1 MQPPP
6 AGGWNW
12 GGADRDALGLALGPG
27 IPEGALVRCRP
38 APGLPPCSR
47 AVTAPSQRQGPGSY
61 EALGLQAGQAEG
73 SLLQQAGVVCEGQP
87 LMCWVGGQPLE
98 LDVLEV
104 VPPPAGRLA
113 PGTEV
118 IVLPACAPMDSAA
131 PVPLTS
137 TASMAHSEPG
147 PVSFHLRLLSAARSG
162 PAEARVRR
170 VAAGET
176 MAVWSPLTAGVH
188 PATLSEIQLPESRG
202 GFVELFPR
210 RLESRSNAEA
220 KDGAAAGAVQAE
232 SADRPVGAVLW
243 CRADGAVPEGH
254 ILVSE
259 GVLQTLELPHLGC
272 VDCRPRTSPP
282 DSAPQGLEISI
293 VTRGCRRPGAR
304 ALSEAREKWKALAAE
319 DAQRLLPELL
329 RVLGEDAGPDEA
341 GQEVGGPEE
350 AGPGVAGSEEV
361 VPEKAEPLL
370 YDGAVF
376 DLTFGDRDDEGL
388 SVSISFKWGEDGRPG
403 GPTGDHISCLMPEQ
417 ASAVPV
423 SVIWGRPKAGL
434 QSGAGNAAQ
443 ASLFP
448 DARVSLVS
456 SLAPVLHSL
465 HCRSLN
471 NLGWNVGHSSAGFLL
486 VGPPGSGKSTLLREV
501 AHEFEM
507 TQEEPGRV
515 PARVI
520 WVNMGEQKSP
530 AAARKAVAAA
540 CAECVECQPAVL
552 VLDDIDAALGG
563 TSEADSGMG
572 GVSGP
577 TAGQKALVAALEDLI
592 AGLFNGRSSRSEMR
606 PPLAVIAS
614 ARSASGVPPSLKAS
628 GLLCNTVE
636 MPPLG
641 PETRRSALVAA
652 AAEQGLTLSLDAAG
666 EVARRTEGYGLVDL
680 NTLTT
685 RARLAHIA
693 AALERGTE
701 ESVTGGA
708 PAEIRLQSL
717 EKALEGFV
725 PGNARGAS
733 AKPVSPE
740 QSLLA
745 GWGAVGGM
753 PEAVGA
759 LREALELPGKHAEVF
774 SSAPLRLRSGCLLYG
789 PSGCGKTYLAGAAA
803 RACGLRFVAVKGPEL
818 LNKYIGQSEAGVR
831 GAFHR
836 ATSAA
841 PCVLFFDEFD
851 ALAPRR
857 GQDNTGVTDR
867 VVNQLLAELDGVEK
881 LQGVFVVAASSRPDL
896 LDPALLRPGRLDRLV
911 YCGFPNFAERLEI
924 LEVLRHGVRLSG
936 GASLEGVA
944 RLTEG
949 FSGADLRA
957 LMTDSQ
963 LCAAKRVL
971 RAVQAGGDRPVV
983 GETAVEIAREDLDLT
998 VASAKPSFGPRE
1010 RERLEALYAKFKSA
1024 GQPAAAGIVKRS
1036 TLA

>member
-1 MQPPP
+1 M
-6 AGGWNW
+6 
-12 GGADRDALGLALGPG
+12 
-27 IPEGALVRCRP
+27 RCRP
-38 APGLPPCSR
+38 ALGLPPCSR
-47 AVTAPSQRQGPGSY
+47 AVTAPSQRQGSGSY

-87 LMCWVGGQPLE
+87 LTCWVGGQPLE

-104 VPPPAGRLA
+104 VPPPAGRLV

-118 IVLPACAPMDSAA
+118 IVLPACAPVDSAA
-131 PVPLTS
+131 PMPPTS
-137 TASMAHSEPG
+137 AASVTHSEPG
-147 PVSFHLRLLSAARSG
+147 PVTFHLRLLSAARSG
-162 PAEARVRR
+162 PAGARVHR
-170 VAAGET
+170 VPAGAGV
-176 MAVWSPLTAGVH
+176 AVWSPLTAGVH
-188 PATLSEIQLPESRG
+188 PSTLSEIQLPERG
-202 GFVELFPR
+202 GHVELFPR
-210 RLESRSNAEA
+210 RLEPRSNSEA
-220 KDGAAAGAVQAE
+220 KDGAAAGAALAE
-232 SADRPVGAVLW
+232 SVKRPVGAVLR

-259 GVLQTLELPHLGC
+259 GVLQVLDLPHLGC

-282 DSAPQGLEISI
+282 DSVPQGLEICI
-293 VTRGCRRPGAR
+293 ATRGRRRPGAR
-304 ALSEAREKWKALAAE
+304 VLSGAQERWKELAAE
-319 DAQRLLPELL
+319 NAQGVLPELL
-329 RVLGEDAGPDEA
+329 RVLRDG
-341 GQEVGGPEE
+341 GGPEE
-350 AGPGVAGSEEV
+350 SGLEEAGLEEAGLEEAGLEEV
-361 VPEKAEPLL
+361 EPLL
-370 YDGAVF
+370 YDGTVF
-376 DLTFGDRDDEGL
+376 DLSFGNGDEEGL
-388 SVSISFKWGEDGRPG
+388 SISFAFKWGENGHPE
-403 GPTGDHISCLMPEQ
+403 GPTSDHILCLMPEQ
-417 ASAVPV
+417 ALAVPV
-423 SVIWGRPKAGL
+423 SVCWGRPEAGL
-434 QSGAGNAAQ
+434 ESGASSPSHT
-443 ASLFP
+443 SLFP
-448 DARVSLVS
+448 EVGVALVS

-465 HCRSLN
+465 HCRSLDE
-471 NLGWNVGHSSAGFLL
+471 LGWNVGHASAGFLL

-507 TQEEPGRV
+507 AQDVPGRV
-515 PARVI
+515 PARVV

-572 GVSGP
+572 GASGP

-592 AGLFNGRSSRSEMR
+592 VGLFHGRSSKSEMR
-606 PPLAVIAS
+606 PPLGVIAS

-636 MPPLG
+636 MPSLG
-641 PETRRSALVAA
+641 PETRRSALVVA

-680 NTLTT
+680 NTLMI

-693 AALERGTE
+693 AALESGTE
-701 ESVTGGA
+701 ESVGDGA
-708 PAEIRLQSL
+708 PAEIRLKSL

-725 PGNARGAS
+725 PANARGAS
-733 AKPVSPE
+733 AKSTGPGE
-740 QSLLA
+740 SLPA

-803 RACGLRFVAVKGPEL
+803 RACGLRFISVKGPEL

-831 GAFHR
+831 GAFQR

-936 GASLEGVA
+936 GTSLEGVA

-963 LCAAKRVL
+963 LHAAKRAL
-971 RAVQAGGDRPVV
+971 RSIQVGGDKPVA

-998 VASAKPSFGPRE
+998 VSSAKSSFGRRE
-1010 RERLEALYAKFKSA
+1010 RERLEALYAKFRSA
-1024 GQPAAAGIVKRS
+1024 GQPTAAGSMKRS

>member
-1 MQPPP
+1 M
-6 AGGWNW
+6 
-12 GGADRDALGLALGPG
+12 
-27 IPEGALVRCRP
+27 RCRP
-38 APGLPPCSR
+38 APGMPPCSR
-47 AVTAPSQRQGPGSY
+47 AVTAPSPRQGSGSY

-104 VPPPAGRLA
+104 VPPPAGRLV

-118 IVLPACAPMDSAA
+118 IVLPACAPADSAA
-131 PVPLTS
+131 PMPPTS
-137 TASMAHSEPG
+137 AASVTHSEPG
-147 PVSFHLRLLSAARSG
+147 PVTFHLRLLSAARSG
-162 PAEARVRR
+162 PAGARAHR
-170 VAAGET
+170 VPAG
-176 MAVWSPLTAGVH
+176 AGVALWDPLTVGMH
-188 PATLSEIQLPESRG
+188 PSTLSKIQLPERG
-202 GFVELFPR
+202 GHVELFPR
-210 RLESRSNAEA
+210 RLESRSNSSA
-220 KDGAAAGAVQAE
+220 KDGAAAGAALAE
-232 SADRPVGAVLW
+232 SAKRPVGAVLR

-254 ILVSE
+254 VLVSE
-259 GVLQTLELPHLGC
+259 GVLQVLDLPHLGC

-282 DSAPQGLEISI
+282 DSVPQGLEISI
-293 VTRGCRRPGAR
+293 ATRGSRRPRAR
-304 ALSEAREKWKALAAE
+304 ALLRPRERWEELAEE
-319 DAQRLLPELL
+319 DAQGVLPELL
-329 RVLGEDAGPDEA
+329 RVLREE
-341 GQEVGGPEE
+341 GGPEE
-350 AGPGVAGSEEV
+350 AGQQEAGPEEAG
-361 VPEKAEPLL
+361 PEDAGPEEAGPEDAGPEEAGPEEAEPLL
-370 YDGAVF
+370 YDGTLF
-376 DLTFGDRDDEGL
+376 DLSFGNGDEEGL
-388 SVSISFKWGEDGRPG
+388 SISFAFKWGENGHPEW
-403 GPTGDHISCLMPEQ
+403 PTSDHILCLTQEQ
-417 ASAVPV
+417 ALAVPV
-423 SVIWGRPKAGL
+423 SVCWGRPAAGL
-434 QSGAGNAAQ
+434 ESGAGSPSHT
-443 ASLFP
+443 SLFP
-448 DARVSLVS
+448 EVRVALVS

-465 HCRSLN
+465 HCRSLDE
-471 NLGWNVGHSSAGFLL
+471 LGWNVGHASAGFLL

-507 TQEEPGRV
+507 AQDVPGRV
-515 PARVI
+515 PARVV

-530 AAARKAVAAA
+530 AAARKAVSAA

-552 VLDDIDAALGG
+552 VLDDVDAALGG

-572 GVSGP
+572 GASGL

-592 AGLFNGRSSRSEMR
+592 VGLFHGRSSKSEMR
-606 PPLAVIAS
+606 PPLGVIAS

-636 MPPLG
+636 VPSLG
-641 PETRRSALVAA
+641 PETRRSALVDA

-680 NTLTT
+680 NTLMI

-693 AALERGTE
+693 AALERGVE
-701 ESVTGGA
+701 ASVRDGT
-708 PAEIRLQSL
+708 PAEIRLKSL

-725 PGNARGAS
+725 PANARGAS
-733 AKPVSPE
+733 AKPTGPGE
-740 QSLLA
+740 SLPT
-745 GWGAVGGM
+745 GWAAVGGM
-753 PEAVGA
+753 SEAVGA

-803 RACGLRFVAVKGPEL
+803 RACGLRFVSVKGPEL

-831 GAFHR
+831 GAFQR

-924 LEVLRHGVRLSG
+924 LEVLRDGVRLSG
-936 GASLEGVA
+936 GTSLEGVA

-963 LCAAKRVL
+963 LHAAKRAL
-971 RAVQAGGDRPVV
+971 RAVQAGGDTPVV
-983 GETAVEIAREDLDLT
+983 GETAVEIVREDLDLT

-1024 GQPAAAGIVKRS
+1024 GQPAAAGSMKRS